1 MPNIY
6 LSTVAEEKDKFNV
19 KIKDWAV
26 QDGPGLYK
34 CKVCPLAKTNS
45 FKKGKADL
53 FKHSESEKHRRH
65 FSSNNNSSTS
75 QPSIRDLVSSQKK
88 DDTLE
93 KTWDLEITLCLFL
106 ANHGI
111 QYNAVDCLVD
121 ILKEKVTD
129 SEIIKNLKLGRT
141 KAGYLIN
148 NGIADYYE
156 TETIDLLKKSNA
168 FAVSLDESE
177 VNKVSQLEILVSLA
191 CGDDDMLKDTRHFTS
206 IDIENTKADTI
217 KDALLDS
224 LLNKEVN
231 VKDKLINIST
241 DNCPTMI
248 GKHNG
253 VEKKVQEVVPEV
265 YATGQCNAHNIA
277 NTMKYAVESFDPD
290 IKLACVN
297 SYQDIGGAEGMGVK
311 RKKEYEKSC
320 REIGFNPKP
329 LKKFIDVRFRTIRN
343 CLGPLLHN
351 YSSIAHFY
359 GHVQKPTDRQKQL
372 AQFFVDKRDMS
383 EIKMTF
389 INAAT
394 VELTHAIDFF
404 ESNDINVHNVGDK
417 LESLMRSQMSKVLEE
432 KEIVTLN
439 EENDTF
445 EKKSRRDLLKVD
457 VDKAEIL
464 SNKKIFIGSDTE
476 KLLKNLGLTPSS
488 SQLKEFF
495 DGVRRFHK
503 TLVRRLQKYLSTALE
518 SSIRSN
524 MSALSP
530 LKQSHVATKYSL
542 KSLANSYSKVIRNI
556 DQEGMDKVRREIE
569 EYIIDDD
576 IKDIDKSLRY
586 EDYWTAV
593 SNLKEGEWQKYEV
606 LPRFAMAISV
616 VFNSNSEVERQFSLM
631 NNVHQNKQRNCL
643 SQESL
648 NAILHVKSG
657 VESSLVRRNCG
668 KCQSSSSS
676 DHCHCTLVDLS
687 NIRDHCREARRKYF
701 AAQTDAKANKENDS
715 AEFNKRNEEFKEK
728 EAKRI
733 EKLREK
739 LSRNKEFYKGESSF
753 QSIFKPRYDEKRR
766 ASSDTGGNAAKKAS
780 AVVNNNTPTVPKKGK
795 SSKQS

>member
-6 LSTVAEEKDKFNV
+6 LSTIAEEKDKFNV
-19 KIKDWAV
+19 KIKEWAV
-26 QDGPGLYK
+26 QEGPGLYK
-34 CKVCPLAKTNS
+34 CKVCPMAKTNS
-45 FKKGKADL
+45 FQKGKGDL

-65 FSSNNNSSTS
+65 FNLNNNASTS
-75 QPSIRDLVSSQKK
+75 QPSIKDLVISQKK
-88 DDTLE
+88 DATLE
-93 KTWDLEITLCLFL
+93 KTWDLEISLCLFL

-111 QYNAVDCLVD
+111 QYNAIDCLVD
-121 ILKEKVTD
+121 ILKEKATD

-141 KAGYLIN
+141 KAGYIIN
-148 NGIADYYE
+148 HGIADFYE
-156 TETIDLLKKSNA
+156 NETIDLLKESNA
-168 FAVSLDESE
+168 FAVSIDESE
-177 VNKVSQLEILVSLA
+177 VNKVSQLEIMVSLA
-191 CGDDDMLKDTRHFTS
+191 GGEDGMLKDTRHFSS

-224 LLNKEVN
+224 LMDRKIN
-231 VKDKLINIST
+231 VKDKLVNVST
-241 DNCPTMI
+241 DNCPTMT
-248 GKHNG
+248 GKHGG
-253 VEKKVQEVVPEV
+253 VVKKVQEVVPEV
-265 YATGQCNAHNIA
+265 YETGQCNAHNIA

-297 SYQDIGGAEGMGVK
+297 IYQDIGGAEGMGVK
-311 RKKEYEKSC
+311 RMKDYERSC
-320 REIGFNPKP
+320 MEIGFNPKP

-359 GHVQKPTDRQKQL
+359 GRVQKPTDRQKLL

-394 VELTHAIDFF
+394 VEMTHAIDFF

-417 LESLMRSQMSKVLEE
+417 LESLMRSQMSKVFEE

-439 EENDTF
+439 EENDSF
-445 EKKSRRDLLKVD
+445 EKKSRKELLKID
-457 VDKAEIL
+457 VDKAEVL
-464 SNKKIFIGSDTE
+464 SNKKIFIGSETE

-488 SQLKEFF
+488 SQVKEFY

-503 TLVRRLQKYLSTALE
+503 TAVRRLQKYLSTALE
-518 SSIRSN
+518 SSIREN
-524 MSALSP
+524 MAALSP
-530 LKQSHVATKYSL
+530 LKQTHLATKYSL

-576 IKDIDKSLRY
+576 IKDMDKSLRY

-593 SNLKEGEWQKYEV
+593 SNLKEGEWQKYEI
-606 LPRFAMAISV
+606 LPKFAMALSV

-668 KCQSSSSS
+668 KCQSSTSS
-676 DHCHCTLVDLS
+676 DHCHCTLVNLS
-687 NIRDHCREARRKYF
+687 NIREHCREARRKYF
-701 AAQTDAKANKENDS
+701 AAQTDAKASKENVS
-715 AEFNKRNEEFKEK
+715 AEFIKRNEEFKER
-728 EAKRI
+728 EVKRI

-739 LSRNKEFYKGESSF
+739 LSRSKEFYKGDSSF
-753 QSIFKPRYDEKRR
+753 QSIFKPRHEEKRR
-766 ASSDTGGNAAKKAS
+766 ASSDNGGNVAKKSS
-780 AVVNNNTPTVPKKGK
+780 AVVNNNIPTVSKKGK
-795 SSKQS
+795 NSKQS